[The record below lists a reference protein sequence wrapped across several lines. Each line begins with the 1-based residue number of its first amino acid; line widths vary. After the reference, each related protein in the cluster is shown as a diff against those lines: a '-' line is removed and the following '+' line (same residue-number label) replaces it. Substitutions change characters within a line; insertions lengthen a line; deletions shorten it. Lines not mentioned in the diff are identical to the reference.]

1 MNQTN
6 KRLETDLVSNACCA
20 WRARL

>member
-1 MNQTN
+1 MNQTI